1 MWKLNNTFLNNERIK
16 EETKAEIKIYTE
28 TI

>member
-1 MWKLNNTFLNNERIK
+1 MWKLSNTFLNNERIK
-16 EETKAEIKIYTE
+16 EETKAEIKIYIE

>member
-1 MWKLNNTFLNNERIK
+1 MWKLNNTFLNNEKIK
-16 EETKAEIKIYTE
+16 EETKAETKIYIE

>member
-1 MWKLNNTFLNNERIK
+1 MWKLSNTFLNNERIK
-16 EETKAEIKIYTE
+16 EENKAEIKIYVE